1 MSEST
6 LPMTVAESFSIAPSI
21 VAVTASQHLSAFFD
35 TWSPALVI
43 LDENSMATAGDV
55 TAAMCAASKHA
66 VRYYINDYFKLPANA
81 IEVSCDFYG
90 QQVEEQ
96 QPEET
101 EQQIDGELDRI
112 AMGDNGAVFSMV
124 GGMSEP
130 TLI

>member
-1 MSEST
+1 
-6 LPMTVAESFSIAPSI
+6 
-21 VAVTASQHLSAFFD
+21 
-35 TWSPALVI
+35 
-43 LDENSMATAGDV
+43 MATAGDV

-96 QPEET
+96 QQPEQHEET

-112 AMGDNGAVFSMV
+112 AMGDNGAVFNMV